1 MTDLAPFVA
10 AALRDRVVQELTDE
24 NKKLKDEK
32 FIVNITSDHG
42 KFIDNEVDIRED
54 QSLYSIDD
62 YGKVLIYLPINEDA
76 SGNEIDVPYEAL
88 EIRVGG
94 DVLVRGRVLRLED
107 LELHTLGD
115 NVYFGFD
122 FRQEGRPGGFLL
134 QRRLQSS
141 WLESLQWEIS
151 T

>member
-1 MTDLAPFVA
+1 
-10 AALRDRVVQELTDE
+10 
-24 NKKLKDEK
+24 
-32 FIVNITSDHG
+32 
-42 KFIDNEVDIRED
+42 
-54 QSLYSIDD
+54 
-62 YGKVLIYLPINEDA
+62 
-76 SGNEIDVPYEAL
+76 VPYEAL

>member
-1 MTDLAPFVA
+1 
-10 AALRDRVVQELTDE
+10 
-24 NKKLKDEK
+24 
-32 FIVNITSDHG
+32 
-42 KFIDNEVDIRED
+42 
-54 QSLYSIDD
+54 
-62 YGKVLIYLPINEDA
+62 
-76 SGNEIDVPYEAL
+76 
-88 EIRVGG
+88 
-94 DVLVRGRVLRLED
+94 VLVRGRVLRLED